1 MNGFRVLP
9 MCVPDGWSARLP
21 AQATGSRTAVQ
32 EQQHT
37 ARPAANASSASYGL
51 VVNGVTGWAVRP
63 TNSKPEAKPAVQEQ
77 LRTLA
82 MPKWE

>member
-21 AQATGSRTAVQ
+21 AQATGSRTAAQ

-37 ARPAANASSASYGL
+37 ARPAANASSTSYGL
-51 VVNGVTGWAVRP
+51 VVNGATGWAVKP
-63 TNSKPEAKPAVQEQ
+63 MNSVPEVKPAAKERF
-77 LRTLA
+77 RTLA